1 MKRRLSKMLAAE
13 YTPYVALS
21 GLLMVLG
28 LVGIIVR
35 RNLIA
40 MLLSTE
46 LMLNAV
52 NIAFVAFDKML
63 FNVEGQVFV
72 FFILTI
78 AAAEAAIGLG
88 LIMAIYRLRKDVST
102 ETITELKL

>member
-1 MKRRLSKMLAAE
+1 MVPFE
-13 YTPYVALS
+13 YYVALS

-28 LVGIIVR
+28 FIGVIIR
-35 RNLIA
+35 KNIIA

-52 NIAFVAFDKML
+52 NIAFVSFDMKL
-63 FNVEGQVFV
+63 HDVVGQVFV

-88 LIMAIYRLRKDVST
+88 LIMAIYRMKKDVDV
-102 ETITELKL
+102 EKLTELKG